1 MTIPRA
7 YLWRSAALLSLLAV
21 IAFVGLPFT
30 LVSHDHDN
38 HTELLDH
45 CALCA
50 FATSCV
56 ADGTGV
62 SLFDPLDAV
71 SGHSH
76 DDVAD
81 ATLVVCLS
89 SWSER
94 APPQA

>member
-1 MTIPRA
+1 MTIPHS

-21 IAFVGLPFT
+21 IAVVGLPFT
-30 LVSHDHDN
+30 LAGHDHDDHN
-38 HTELLDH
+38 ELLDH

-50 FATSCV
+50 FATSSV
-56 ADGTGV
+56 ADGTGG

-76 DDVAD
+76 GDVAE
-81 ATLVVCLS
+81 ATFVVCLS